1 MNDMTKPQKSI
12 IIFLIALLVFSACK
26 NDLNNKTINL
36 DENLTYIKI
45 GCENARTI
53 QPDYNLSSMRDFVLS
68 GKKAGTVNE
77 IIITEADSYLELIS
91 QEIAI
96 NVGDWTFTLK
106 AKEEDTAFSCTINKR
121 LERGVINTLNFVL
134 SVDTKNTSTEY
145 GTINIIF
152 EMLTDSYI
160 QGIRAGLYDIESE
173 ELVNDSYIEVLQ
185 LNTIS
190 SKILATYN
198 KESVPIGKYWFKA
211 DFYSDTE
218 CTDYL
223 NTYETVIY
231 VVAGNTSNSIIDVED
246 LARPHRITYVLNGGD
261 FVDGYE
267 PPISFS
273 GIIHAQLPKA
283 TDVRRAGYGFAGWY
297 LASGERVLSV
307 DNYKTDIVLYANWR
321 SGIIITPE
329 DVDFVD
335 LTTEFGELVI
345 IPIGDFSNKFM
356 SLCNVIKNYSDS
368 IVLDM
373 SNVYGVRKIP
383 DGAFKNCESLI
394 SIILPDSVS
403 VIGDYAFFGC
413 PALESI
419 TIPSSVNNIGGY
431 SFGHEDEGDVGHD
444 YSYEKF
450 DVSCYNVKVI
460 NFTGS
465 LFEWYD
471 KQWFPGL
478 VSSSY
483 DLYIGDTKITDVVIP
498 NYYTSLGDG
507 LFFGCASLKS
517 VEIPEGVTSIG
528 LGAFYDCP
536 ALSSITIPSSLTDI
550 GDNAFGVGNRDIYGH
565 ITAESRPAYTSNIR
579 AINYL
584 GTIEQWIDKQW
595 YTDSVSC
602 IYKLYL
608 NEQLVT
614 DIVIPDNVTSIN
626 DSLFRGCFSLET
638 IILSEGVTRIGSYA
652 FDNCIELTSITI
664 PTTVDYMGDSVFQFC
679 KKLKNITIENG
690 VKEIGSYAFNG
701 CTSITNIEIPGSIEC
716 IGQNA
721 FSGCTGL
728 TDVTLEDGIT
738 EIGNAAFYGCTGL
751 TKLNIPE
758 SVESIGAAA
767 FSRCINIEE
776 MEIPGITINSLL
788 PENLKKVTILNRTV
802 SSRAFYNCANISTI
816 VIKDGVTGIDEYA
829 FYGCT
834 GITELE
840 MPNSIK
846 YIDNYAFSDCTELTD
861 IVISDN
867 VTRIGNYAFNNC
879 IGLTDITIPNRV
891 TKIGNY
897 AFCGCTGFT
906 DIEIPNSVSN
916 IGNYAFYGCTGFTDI
931 EIPNSVTNIGA
942 YAFSDCKGLTNIE
955 ISDRLTN
962 IGEYAFSGC
971 DELKCIIIPSS
982 VTNIENGVFNGCTQ
996 LKEVYI
1002 VDGNTTLTLGYNT
1015 EKPSG
1020 QGKGLFSDCP
1030 LKYVYLGRNLSYIGN
1045 KSTGYSPFY
1054 GETVSYIGNIEASH
1068 SWYMSLES
1076 VDIGETVTELN
1087 GNAFA
1092 ECRALKK
1099 LTIKDSSNS
1108 IVLYTNSFT
1117 NCPLE
1122 NIYLGRNFDS
1132 IGVNKSPFYEKTT
1145 LISIDVSDKVS
1156 SFPEAAFEG
1165 CTSLNKVNYAGTID
1179 QWVGIDF
1186 NYRYSNP
1193 CWNAAELYINNEKL
1207 TDVKI
1212 SNDVTSIK
1220 GFAFYG
1226 CSWLKDVTIPN
1237 SVTSLGN
1244 YVFKGCTSLANISL
1258 PDNITQIG
1266 EGCFNGCTGLANINL
1281 PDNLTQIGTGTFK
1294 GCTGIVVTISAG
1306 FMNKLKSG
1314 YVRSIFAECE
1324 NYGIIISDN
1333 VTSIGN
1339 SVFYECIELVSV
1351 KIPNSVV
1358 SIGNKAFYGCE
1369 KLASIEI
1376 SDSLTT
1382 IGINAFYDCRSLGSI
1397 EFSDKLTNIQD
1408 NAFKDCNNLYS
1419 VVFAKTNNWYS
1430 RESYSSSPSTDI
1442 LENGL
1447 SSSTTA
1453 ASRLRTGRYFY
1464 IKE

>member
-68 GKKAGTVNE
+68 GKKTGTVNE

-173 ELVNDSYIEVLQ
+173 ELVNDSYSEVLQ

-211 DFYSDTE
+211 DFYSDIE
-218 CTDYL
+218 CTEYL
-223 NTYETVIY
+223 NTYETAIY

-273 GIIHAQLPKA
+273 GFIHAQLPKA

-297 LASGERVLSV
+297 LASGEKILSV

-394 SIILPDSVS
+394 SVIIPDSVS

-419 TIPSSVNNIGGY
+419 TIPSSVNNIGEY
-431 SFGHEDEGDVGHD
+431 SFGHEDEGYVGHD

-450 DVSCYNVKVI
+450 DVIGYKVKVI

-498 NYYTSLGDG
+498 NYYTSLGDC

-565 ITAESRPAYTSNIR
+565 ITAESRPAYSSNIR

-728 TDVTLEDGIT
+728 TDVTLENGIT

-758 SVESIGAAA
+758 SVESIGAFA

-906 DIEIPNSVSN
+906 DIEIPNSVTSIGAYAFSGCTSLTEITIPFVGTSAN
-916 IGNYAFYGCTGFTDI
+916 ATEASDSTKFKAIFGEIPNNLKTVIISGGKIHNNAFERERKITSITLLDGVKSIGNEAFLECTGLTSITVPGSVTSIGWRAFLECTGLESLTILNGVTSIGHDAFSECRGLTSITVPGSVTNIDDRVFSACKELKSITILNGVTSIGNSAFYGCTGVT
-931 EIPNSVTNIGA
+931 SVT
-942 YAFSDCKGLTNIE
+942 
-955 ISDRLTN
+955 ISDSVTLIRDS
-962 IGEYAFSGC
+962 AFSGC
-971 DELKCIIIPSS
+971 
-982 VTNIENGVFNGCTQ
+982 T
-996 LKEVYI
+996 
-1002 VDGNTTLTLGYNT
+1002 
-1015 EKPSG
+1015 
-1020 QGKGLFSDCP
+1020 
-1030 LKYVYLGRNLSYIGN
+1030 
-1045 KSTGYSPFY
+1045 
-1054 GETVSYIGNIEASH
+1054 
-1068 SWYMSLES
+1068 SLES
-1076 VDIGETVTELN
+1076 IEIPASVKQIDAK
-1087 GNAFA
+1087 AFFS
-1092 ECRALKK
+1092 C
-1099 LTIKDSSNS
+1099 SN
-1108 IVLYTNSFT
+1108 L
-1117 NCPLE
+1117 
-1122 NIYLGRNFDS
+1122 
-1132 IGVNKSPFYEKTT
+1132 
-1145 LISIDVSDKVS
+1145 
-1156 SFPEAAFEG
+1156 
-1165 CTSLNKVNYAGTID
+1165 
-1179 QWVGIDF
+1179 
-1186 NYRYSNP
+1186 
-1193 CWNAAELYINNEKL
+1193 
-1207 TDVKI
+1207 
-1212 SNDVTSIK
+1212 TSIQ
-1220 GFAFYG
+1220 FV
-1226 CSWLKDVTIPN
+1226 DPN
-1237 SVTSLGN
+1237 N
-1244 YVFKGCTSLANISL
+1244 WYVKRTYN
-1258 PDNITQIG
+1258 
-1266 EGCFNGCTGLANINL
+1266 
-1281 PDNLTQIGTGTFK
+1281 GTGTP
-1294 GCTGIVVTISAG
+1294 VD
-1306 FMNKLKSG
+1306 L
-1314 YVRSIFAECE
+1314 
-1324 NYGIIISDN
+1324 
-1333 VTSIGN
+1333 
-1339 SVFYECIELVSV
+1339 
-1351 KIPNSVV
+1351 
-1358 SIGNKAFYGCE
+1358 
-1369 KLASIEI
+1369 
-1376 SDSLTT
+1376 SDSTE
-1382 IGINAFYDCRSLGSI
+1382 A
-1397 EFSDKLTNIQD
+1397 
-1408 NAFKDCNNLYS
+1408 ANLL
-1419 VVFAKTNNWYS
+1419 KQ
-1430 RESYSSSPSTDI
+1430 SS
-1442 LENGL
+1442 
-1447 SSSTTA
+1447 
-1453 ASRLRTGRYFY
+1453 YFY
-1464 IKE
+1464 KNE